1 MIAQKISYGLAGLR
15 IVLFQAPDLLVYFTQ
30 RPFRKS
36 LSGVQLIQQ
45 GLGLLQIERVEAF
58 GEPAVDRSEKIAG
71 LIPLALIALE
81 PAKFVAL
88 QPFATFNRPRQRPWQ
103 PVHL

>member
-1 MIAQKISYGLAGLR
+1 M
-15 IVLFQAPDLLVYFTQ
+15 
-30 RPFRKS
+30 
-36 LSGVQLIQQ
+36 SGVQLVKQR
-45 GLGLLQIERVEAF
+45 LGVLQIERVEAF
-58 GEPAVDRSEKIAG
+58 GEPAVERSERIAG

-88 QPFATFNRPRQRPWQ
+88 QPLATFNRPRQRPWQ

>member
-1 MIAQKISYGLAGLR
+1 M
-15 IVLFQAPDLLVYFTQ
+15 
-30 RPFRKS
+30 
-36 LSGVQLIQQ
+36 SGVQVVEQ
-45 GLGLLQIERVEAF
+45 GLGFFQVQRVEAF
-58 GEPAVDRSEKIAG
+58 GKPAVDRSEQIAG

-88 QPFATFNRPRQRPWQ
+88 QPLATFNRSRQRPWQ